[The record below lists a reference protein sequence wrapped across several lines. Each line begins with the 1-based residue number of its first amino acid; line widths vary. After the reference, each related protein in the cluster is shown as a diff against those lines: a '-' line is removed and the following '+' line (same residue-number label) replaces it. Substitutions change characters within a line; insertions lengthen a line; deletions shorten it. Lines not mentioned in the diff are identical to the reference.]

1 MRKTLAHID
10 WILVLAIL
18 PLLAAG
24 LVTMQSFV
32 SANTLFAKQ
41 LAWILVSFGVF
52 LAASMIDWRFL
63 RRSGIVTALYGISV
77 VILFILFLAGTKTL
91 GAVSRFNLGGF
102 FVQPSEPIQLVLIA
116 LLAKYFSRRH
126 VEIAHYKHI
135 LISGLYAFV
144 LFTLLFFQPD
154 FGSAIILFLIW
165 FGMILVSG
173 ISLKHLAIVGL
184 LGAVAFGGLW
194 QFGFQDYQR
203 FRKHYE

>member
-116 LLAKYFSRRH
+116 LLAKYFSVHRLR
-126 VEIAHYKHI
+126 
-135 LISGLYAFV
+135 
-144 LFTLLFFQPD
+144 T
-154 FGSAIILFLIW
+154 
-165 FGMILVSG
+165 
-173 ISLKHLAIVGL
+173 
-184 LGAVAFGGLW
+184 
-194 QFGFQDYQR
+194 
-203 FRKHYE
+203 